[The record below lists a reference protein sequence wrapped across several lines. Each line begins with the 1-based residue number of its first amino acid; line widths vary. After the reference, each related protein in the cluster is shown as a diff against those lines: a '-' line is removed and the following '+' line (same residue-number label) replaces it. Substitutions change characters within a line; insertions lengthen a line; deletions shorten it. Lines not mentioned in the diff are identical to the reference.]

1 MIIVPDA
8 SVILKWVLEKA
19 SESDQVQA
27 RWLQEAILADQ
38 VEIRILPTLW
48 RFEVGNVLGLKQPK
62 LAKELF
68 SVLMDYEFEEV
79 PLGND
84 YAQEVL
90 EHMREVNGVTF
101 YDAAYH
107 VLALRMKGL
116 YLTADLAYVKKT
128 KRKGH
133 VALLAEWEWP

>member
-8 SVILKWVLEKA
+8 SVVLKWVLEKA

-27 RWLQEAILADQ
+27 RWLQDAILTDQ
-38 VEIRILPTLW
+38 LEIRLPTLW

-62 LAKELF
+62 LARELL
-68 SVLMDYEFEEV
+68 SVLLAYDFEEV
-79 PLGND
+79 PLGKE
-84 YAQEVL
+84 YAGEIL
-90 EHMREVNGVTF
+90 DHMREVSGVTF
-101 YDAAYH
+101 YDSAYH

-116 YLTADLAYVKKT
+116 YLTADNAYVRKS

-133 VALLAEWEWP
+133 VTLLSEWEGP